1 MIIAVVITTAI
12 NTGYIIC
19 FLSLCCKKKMQKHL
33 CLGRL
38 LDSEIT
44 PLLSGSL
51 TFLALPQSTCKI
63 NAVLFIKDNVPTVFV
78 FTKHL
83 QRSATSLPV
92 LILLYRGAN
101 RGPERL
107 IGLLRVTH

>member
-1 MIIAVVITTAI
+1 
-12 NTGYIIC
+12 
-19 FLSLCCKKKMQKHL
+19 MQKHL

-63 NAVLFIKDNVPTVFV
+63 NAEIFIKNNVPTVLV

-92 LILLYRGAN
+92 LILLYR
-101 RGPERL
+101 
-107 IGLLRVTH
+107 

>member
-19 FLSLCCKKKMQKHL
+19 FLSLSCKKKMQKHL

-38 LDSEIT
+38 LGSET
-44 PLLSGSL
+44 PPLLSGSL

-63 NAVLFIKDNVPTVFV
+63 NAVLFIKDHVPTVFV
-78 FTKHL
+78 FAKHL

-92 LILLYRGAN
+92 RILLYR
-101 RGPERL
+101 
-107 IGLLRVTH
+107 